1 MANPDVPLI
10 DSVFAV
16 IPKAVYT
23 VYCVVYVTLKERF
36 NF

>member
-1 MANPDVPLI
+1 MANPDVPFI
-10 DSVFAV
+10 DVLFAV

-23 VYCVVYVTLKERF
+23 VYCIAYVTLKERF